1 MLSYI
6 TKVPFYAFLCY
17 LTSTYRSARLIKNID
32 SKKTKRLLENCHKSE
47 CKYQKG
53 KKDRLGHCC
62 GIYDS
67 SGNRIMNGRDPD
79 YPKEY

>member
-1 MLSYI
+1 
-6 TKVPFYAFLCY
+6 KVPFYAFLSY
-17 LTSTYRSARLIKNID
+17 LCNTYRSGKLTKYIDSRKSKRLI
-32 SKKTKRLLENCHKSE
+32 ENCHKTE
-47 CKYQKG
+47 CKYQNG
-53 KKDRLGHCC
+53 KKDRRGYCC